1 MKSFNIDRNMK
12 DKAYIRLAITKV
24 CKNKKKRNGR
34 PTKKYRQARKI
45 LANIE
50 EYIDLTYEIVCQTEK
65 KQEAIRRGTYRPGE
79 YPLAFT
85 PKISGSFSRRCENG
99 KVRNITSVPVFPDQV
114 IHQLIVLAAESVFM
128 RGYVPLFL
136 RVYSETRR
144 T

>member
-65 KQEAIRRGTYRPGE
+65 KLHTLE
-79 YPLAFT
+79 
-85 PKISGSFSRRCENG
+85 
-99 KVRNITSVPVFPDQV
+99 
-114 IHQLIVLAAESVFM
+114 
-128 RGYVPLFL
+128 L
-136 RVYSETRR
+136 REWT
-144 T
+144 

>member
-50 EYIDLTYEIVCQTEK
+50 EYIDLTYEIV
-65 KQEAIRRGTYRPGE
+65 
-79 YPLAFT
+79 
-85 PKISGSFSRRCENG
+85 SNG
-99 KVRNITSVPVFPDQV
+99 KEARSNPARNVPSGRISAGVHAEDFGFFFPPLRKREGSEYNKCSG
-114 IHQLIVLAAESVFM
+114 IS
-128 RGYVPLFL
+128 RSGYTPTC
-136 RVYSETRR
+136 RPCR
-144 T
+144 